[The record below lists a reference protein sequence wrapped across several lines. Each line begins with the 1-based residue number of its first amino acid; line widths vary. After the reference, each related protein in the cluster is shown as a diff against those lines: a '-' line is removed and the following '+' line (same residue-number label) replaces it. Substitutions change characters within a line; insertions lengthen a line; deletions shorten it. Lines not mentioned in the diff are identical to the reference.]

1 MPEQTATAASDQWSA
16 TSETAGAGSGN
27 AQVPTDEEIL
37 GITEEAEASDQ
48 QPAPIPSGP
57 ATGDQEQAWAE
68 PASGG
73 QATKAAAK
81 TQPQATEPKP
91 QEEGLLSPGGAAP
104 PAWLKQLYAD
114 PKFGK
119 EAQRL
124 WDTSAAYREAFST
137 VAEARAVKEL
147 FPGGAEEAR
156 AVHAKANALDEA
168 DEQFVSGD
176 PEAQTQL
183 ATEWYEDNPE
193 AFTRMVSVSA
203 KLLAAREPETY
214 QHLTSQ
220 IFLGTLQRENFD
232 KRVELLREALEKND
246 AEALKALVGNLVGW
260 AQQKGIAGDPAKA
273 GAISPER
280 QVLERERQELIRQR
294 QELEARTYQGFE
306 QAAQTAV
313 QSSIQQSI
321 EGTLANVLKDAPFTE
336 AGRKRIAE
344 EVFRTVD
351 EKLRQDK
358 GLTRQYA
365 AIVRPGGRSWRLDE
379 AAKTQVVNLLA
390 GRAKALIPAVAKQV
404 VADYTAYVLSANKE
418 VIGRKES
425 AARRVDIAGGG
436 APQTRVRPLT
446 QEDIRGM
453 SDLDVLN
460 L

>member
-1 MPEQTATAASDQWSA
+1 MPEQTATATSDQRSA
-16 TSETAGAGSGN
+16 ISETAGAGSGN

-48 QPAPIPSGP
+48 QPA
-57 ATGDQEQAWAE
+57 TGDQEQASTA
-68 PASGG
+68 
-73 QATKAAAK
+73 QA
-81 TQPQATEPKP
+81 QATEAVAKP
-91 QEEGLLSPGGAAP
+91 QQQATEQRVQEEGLLSPSGTAP

-114 PKFGK
+114 PKIGR

-124 WDTSAAYREAFST
+124 WDTSAAYREAFPT

-183 ATEWYEDNPE
+183 ATEWYDDNPE

-203 KLLAAREPETY
+203 KLLAEREPEAY
-214 QHLTSQ
+214 QQLTSQ

-246 AEALKALVGNLVGW
+246 AGALKALVGNLVGW
-260 AQQKGIAGDPAKA
+260 AQQKGIAGDPAKT
-273 GAISPER
+273 GHISPER
-280 QVLERERQELIRQR
+280 QVLERERQELTRQR
-294 QELEARTYQGFE
+294 QELEARAYQGFE

-313 QSSIQQSI
+313 QGSIQQSI
-321 EGTLANVLKDAPFTE
+321 QGTVANVLKDAPFTD

-351 EKLRQDK
+351 EKLRADK

-365 AIVRPGGRSWRLDE
+365 AIVRPGGTRHGGWRLDE
-379 AAKTQVVNLLA
+379 QAKTQVVNLLV

-404 VADYTAYVLSANKE
+404 VADYTAYVLSSNKE

-425 AARRVDIAGGG
+425 AARRVDIAGGA

-446 QEDIRGM
+446 QEDIRGL
-453 SDLDVLN
+453 SDAEVLDL
-460 L
+460 